1 MVVLATTRGMA
12 RIGVRG
18 LRTAWESWLVSGAV
32 LIEMDVYRIQNTEYR
47 IYFSYVHT
55 CNALQ

>member
-18 LRTAWESWLVSGAV
+18 LRTAWESWLMSSAV
-32 LIEMDVYRIQNTEYR
+32 LMKIDV
-47 IYFSYVHT
+47 
-55 CNALQ
+55 

>member
-18 LRTAWESWLVSGAV
+18 LRTAWESWLVSRRAV
-32 LIEMDVYRIQNTEYR
+32 LMKIDV
-47 IYFSYVHT
+47 
-55 CNALQ
+55 

>member
-18 LRTAWESWLVSGAV
+18 ERTAWESWEFCWAI
-32 LIEMDVYRIQNTEYR
+32 LIEMDV
-47 IYFSYVHT
+47 
-55 CNALQ
+55 

>member
-18 LRTAWESWLVSGAV
+18 QRTAWERGVSGTV
-32 LIEMDVYRIQNTEYR
+32 LIEIDV
-47 IYFSYVHT
+47 
-55 CNALQ
+55 

>member
-18 LRTAWESWLVSGAV
+18 LRTAWESVELVVRS
-32 LIEMDVYRIQNTEYR
+32 
-47 IYFSYVHT
+47 
-55 CNALQ
+55 

>member
-18 LRTAWESWLVSGAV
+18 LRTAWESWLVSCAV
-32 LIEMDVYRIQNTEYR
+32 LVEIDV
-47 IYFSYVHT
+47 
-55 CNALQ
+55 

>member
-18 LRTAWESWLVSGAV
+18 QRTAWESWQLSSAV
-32 LIEMDVYRIQNTEYR
+32 LIEMDV
-47 IYFSYVHT
+47 
-55 CNALQ
+55 